1 MYKFYSELTLS
12 NQSIIDL
19 NPQESWHACKV
30 LRLKAN
36 DKCQIL
42 NGKGEKAFGTI
53 TDIAPKVCKVELQE
67 YFSAEK
73 PKKFNLLV
81 APPKSSHRWEFILEK
96 AQEFN
101 VNKIQPVL
109 CKNSERKKINLDKA
123 KNQIRAALKQ
133 CGSYYETE
141 VVDFIKFNE
150 VLKQYSPGFF
160 GYCNELNQGHKFN
173 PSINETNLFIGPE
186 GDLSDTEAQSLF
198 EKGWK
203 NVILGKNILR
213 TESAALAG
221 MVLFENNLQ

>member
-1 MYKFYSELTLS
+1 M
-12 NQSIIDL
+12 
-19 NPQESWHACKV
+19 
-30 LRLKAN
+30 
-36 DKCQIL
+36 
-42 NGKGEKAFGTI
+42 
-53 TDIAPKVCKVELQE
+53 
-67 YFSAEK
+67 
-73 PKKFNLLV
+73 
-81 APPKSSHRWEFILEK
+81 
-96 AQEFN
+96 
-101 VNKIQPVL
+101 L

-133 CGSYYETE
+133 CGAYYETE

-150 VLKQYSPGFF
+150 ALKQYSPGFF

-221 MVLFENNLQ
+221 MVLFENDLQ